1 MQKVTFNLIKKNFF
15 IMIFAGIFALAL
27 FYVSK
32 NSDIFQASV
41 LSIQE
46 KEFIQK
52 NNRDVAYKNSNN
64 LLDIFVSSGI
74 QDFAKIKFYIIFE
87 PKIINIDT
95 NNLSGQGKFQVSDHI
110 ANSLTITI
118 SDIQG
123 LDNNQSVLMLPFSGE
138 NKNIILAESKLYLS
152 NGKEKS
158 LSIGN
163 LQKNQTHNK

>member
-95 NNLSGQGKFQVSDHI
+95 NNLS
-110 ANSLTITI
+110 
-118 SDIQG
+118 
-123 LDNNQSVLMLPFSGE
+123 
-138 NKNIILAESKLYLS
+138 
-152 NGKEKS
+152 
-158 LSIGN
+158 
-163 LQKNQTHNK
+163 